1 MKPYLSLLG
10 PPTLSIRGKA
20 AELPQRKAVALA
32 AYLATRREPVERSVL
47 AGLLWEGDEE
57 AARRNLRQEL
67 FRLKG
72 SALEP
77 LLEQTAQTLALGEVD
92 TDLEAFLGHLARGE
106 WAQAAGLWRGGFLHG
121 FEVRGGEAFLDWLLP
136 EQERWQSL
144 YREAMLGWA
153 RSREAAGAYREALEV
168 YQRMLEADPYQ
179 EQEQQAVMRLYALLG
194 ETPAA
199 VRQYEGYR
207 EVLRR
212 EFGVEPSP
220 ETQALYRRLRQ
231 GKPLAVAEGS
241 LLPQELSDPPLV
253 GRAEDWMWLEAN
265 LRSGVLLLVTGEPGV
280 GKSRLAQ
287 EFARRRGRTL
297 TVRQRESSRGLGF
310 GGLVEAVRAAL
321 ELGWSPA
328 GLEAAWR
335 DELTWLVPELLSKP
349 EISFRRE
356 GGEGSLR
363 GASQVVRP
371 VRTRAPTPRSAKSH
385 LFEALARF
393 VQDSVGPGG
402 ILLWED
408 LHWADEASLE
418 FLPYLVRR
426 SGGLGFMV
434 LATARPEEQHPLQ
447 LRAALQELKAEQA
460 VKTHPLRNLE
470 AAEVLELIRHLSG
483 QESGGSLFSERLHQS
498 TGGNPFFLLE
508 TLRFLFE
515 QGLLRVGEGRWHTP
529 YDAFTADY
537 RELPVPPSVQGAVLS
552 RFQRLAEET
561 VAIAGTSSTRE
572 KALRVGQ
579 ALALADQ
586 PLGLEAL
593 RDLLAEG
600 SSSDDTLLA
609 ALDQLV
615 QAGLVRGG
623 SDLPGGGASFG
634 LSHELSRQ
642 AILAAMPETTRMRF
656 HARFAELL
664 QASGAA
670 PERLAPHLRL
680 AGRPR
685 EAAQAYLQA
694 ARAARSGPLAAQ
706 ALSYYAEAQSL
717 LEQSLS
723 PADYFALLAEIAEL
737 KLTLGENPRR
747 EVRQM
752 NPLAAELGKAAQ
764 YRLRL
769 LETNAAVLTG
779 VVEEGIISARQ
790 ALELAESPLERGR
803 VLFRLAWLEYRG
815 GDPDAQLEPL
825 EQAIQAFHEAGERSL
840 EAQAVRN
847 LSGYWLRLGQLEA
860 FEATYSEALR
870 LAEAAQDRYLVRR
883 LMADR
888 ANVDW
893 VRGRY
898 GESLAAGERLLTEA
912 RQTGDLWAVWD
923 ALQVQALNA
932 SVLGLDEGLEQS
944 LRDSLKEAEAAGA
957 WRDRAVLRS
966 DLGAGL
972 MAINRLGEAREHLS
986 IALREL
992 QELGERAR
1000 LGHTLFALGWTL
1012 LDSGEPELAE
1022 AYLSESA
1029 DLWGERKEWRH
1040 RARSLAAL
1048 ALARLRYGN
1057 RAKAREAAQEAMHYL
1072 EDWARGLFDLP
1083 LVLYAY
1089 ARALGD
1095 REGRPYLARSQ
1106 RVIRELA
1113 TSLEPALRG
1122 RLLANRFVAHALSKS
1137 NNGGITGI

>member
-1 MKPYLSLLG
+1 MKPHLSLLG
-10 PPTLSIRGKA
+10 PPTLTLKGKVV
-20 AELPQRKAVALA
+20 ELSQRKAVALV

-72 SALEP
+72 SVFEP
-77 LLEQTAQTLALGEVD
+77 LLKQTPQTLALGEVD
-92 TDLEAFLGHLARGE
+92 TDLEAFLGHLTRGE
-106 WAQAAGLWRGGFLHG
+106 WAKAAGIWRGGFLCG

-136 EQERWQSL
+136 EQERWQGL

-153 RSREAAGAYREALEV
+153 RSREAAGAYHEAIEIYRRL
-168 YQRMLEADPYQ
+168 LEADPYQ
-179 EQEQQAVMRLYALLG
+179 EQEQQAVIRLYALLG

-199 VRQYEGYR
+199 LRQYEGYR

-231 GKPLAVAEGS
+231 GKPLTEAEGFS
-241 LLPQELSDPPLV
+241 LPRALNEPPLV

-265 LRSGVLLLVTGEPGV
+265 LCSGVLLLVTGEPGV
-280 GKSRLAQ
+280 GKSRLTQ
-287 EFARRRGRTL
+287 EFSRRRGRTL
-297 TVRQRESSRGLGF
+297 VVRQRESGRRLGF
-310 GGLVEAVRAAL
+310 SGFIEAVRVAL
-321 ELGWSPA
+321 EQGWDPA
-328 GLEAAWR
+328 GMEAAWR
-335 DELTWLVPELLSKP
+335 DELAWLVPELAGSL
-349 EISFRRE
+349 EASFRRE
-356 GGEGSLR
+356 RQEGWLR
-363 GASQVVRP
+363 EAGRVRFK
-371 VRTRAPTPRSAKSH
+371 TRPSRSAKSH

-393 VQDSVGPGG
+393 VQNWVGPGG

-408 LHWADEASLE
+408 VHWADESSLE
-418 FLPYLVRR
+418 FLPYLVQR
-426 SGGLGFMV
+426 SGGLGYMV
-434 LATARPEEQHPLQ
+434 LATARPEERHPAQ
-447 LRAALQELKAEQA
+447 LRAVLQELKAEQA
-460 VKTHPLRNLE
+460 LRVRVLRNLE
-470 AAEVLELIRHLSG
+470 VAEVLELIRHLSG
-483 QESGGSLFSERLHQS
+483 QESGGSLFSERLHKS

-515 QGLLRVGEGRWHTP
+515 QGLLRVGEGSWRTP

-537 RELPVPPSVQGAVLS
+537 HELPVPPSVQGAVLS
-552 RFQRLAEET
+552 RFQHLTE
-561 VAIAGTSSTRE
+561 GTSPMRE
-572 KALRVGQ
+572 QALRIAQ

-586 PLGLEAL
+586 PLSLEAL
-593 RDLLAEG
+593 RDLLREG
-600 SSSDDTLLA
+600 SPADNALLA

-615 QAGLVRGG
+615 QAGLVRAG
-623 SDLPGGGASFG
+623 SDSPGGVRFS

-642 AILAAMPETTRMRF
+642 AILAAMPETTRMGF
-656 HARFAELL
+656 HARFVELL
-664 QASGAA
+664 RISGAP
-670 PERLAPHLRL
+670 PERLALHLHL

-694 ARAARSGPLAAQ
+694 ARAARSGPLATQ
-706 ALSYYAEAQSL
+706 ALSYYAEARSL
-717 LEQSLS
+717 LGENLS
-723 PADYFALLAEIAEL
+723 PADSFALLAEIAEL
-737 KLTLGENPRR
+737 KLILGENPRR
-747 EVRQM
+747 EVHQM
-752 NPLAAELGKAAQ
+752 EPLAAELGKAAQ

-769 LETNAAVLTG
+769 LEANAAVLSG
-779 VVEEGIISARQ
+779 VVEEGILSARQ
-790 ALELAESPLERGR
+790 ALELAETPLERGR
-803 VLFRLAWLEYRG
+803 ALFRLAWLEYRG

-825 EQAIQAFHEAGERSL
+825 EQAIQAFHEAGERGL

-860 FEATYSEALR
+860 FEAAYGEALR
-870 LAEAAQDRYLVRR
+870 LAEATQDRYLLRR

-893 VRGRY
+893 VKGRY
-898 GESLAAGERLLTEA
+898 GQSLAAGERLLAEA

-932 SVLGLDEGLEQS
+932 SVLGLDEGLEQALQDS
-944 LRDSLKEAEAAGA
+944 LREAEAAGA

-972 MAINRLGEAREHLS
+972 MAINRLAEAREHLS

-1022 AYLSESA
+1022 AYLSEAA

-1057 RAKAREAAQEAMHYL
+1057 RAKAREAAQEAMRYL
-1072 EDWARGLFDLP
+1072 EDWAKGLFDLP

-1095 REGRPYLARSQ
+1095 HEGRPYLIHSQ
-1106 RVIRELA
+1106 RGIHELA
-1113 TSLEPALRG
+1113 AALEPTLRE
-1122 RLLANRFVAHALSKS
+1122 RLLANRFVAHALGK
-1137 NNGGITGI
+1137 

>member
-10 PPTLSIRGKA
+10 PPTLTIKGKV

-57 AARRNLRQEL
+57 TARRNLRQEL

-77 LLEQTAQTLALGEVD
+77 LLEQTPQTLALGEVD

-106 WAQAAGLWRGGFLHG
+106 WAKAAGIWRGGFLQG

-153 RSREAAGAYREALEV
+153 RSREAAGAYQEALEI

-199 VRQYEGYR
+199 LRQYEGYR

-212 EFGVEPSP
+212 EFGVEPSLQ
-220 ETQALYRRLRQ
+220 TQALYRRLRQ
-231 GKPLAVAEGS
+231 GKPLAEAEGW
-241 LLPQELSDPPLV
+241 LLPRGLSEPPLV

-280 GKSRLAQ
+280 GKSRLTQ
-287 EFARRRGRTL
+287 EFSRRRGRML
-297 TVRQRESSRGLGF
+297 TVRQRESGRGLGF
-310 GGLVEAVRAAL
+310 SGFIEAIRVAL
-321 ELGWSPA
+321 EQGWSPA
-328 GLEAAWR
+328 GLDAAWR
-335 DELTWLVPELLSKP
+335 DQLTWLVPELLSKP
-349 EISFRRE
+349 EASFRRE
-356 GGEGSLR
+356 SREGLLR
-363 GASQVVRP
+363 GAGQVRYLKTRP
-371 VRTRAPTPRSAKSH
+371 PTSRSAKSH

-393 VQDSVGPGG
+393 VQDWVGPGG

-408 LHWADEASLE
+408 IHWADESSLE
-418 FLPYLVRR
+418 FLPYLVQR
-426 SGGLGFMV
+426 SGGLGYMV
-434 LATARPEEQHPLQ
+434 LATARPEEQYPAQ
-447 LRAALQELKAEQA
+447 LRAVLQELKAEQA

-470 AAEVLELIRHLSG
+470 MAEVLELIRQLSG
-483 QESGGSLFSERLHQS
+483 QESGGSLFSERLYQS

-515 QGLLRVGEGRWHTP
+515 QGLLRVGEGSWHTP

-552 RFQRLAEET
+552 RFQRLTEE
-561 VAIAGTSSTRE
+561 VAGTLSTRE
-572 KALRVGQ
+572 QALSVAQ

-586 PLGLEAL
+586 PLSLEAL
-593 RDLLAEG
+593 RDLLAEE
-600 SSSDDTLLA
+600 SPSDNALLA
-609 ALDQLV
+609 ALDQLM
-615 QAGLVRGG
+615 QAGLVRAG
-623 SDLPGGGASFG
+623 SDSPGGVRFS

-664 QASGAA
+664 RISGAA
-670 PERLAPHLRL
+670 PERLAPHLHL

-685 EAAQAYLQA
+685 EAGQAYLQA

-706 ALSYYAEAQSL
+706 ALSYYAEARSL
-717 LEQSLS
+717 LGESLN
-723 PADYFALLAEIAEL
+723 PADSFALLAEIAEL

-779 VVEEGIISARQ
+779 VVEEGIVSARQ
-790 ALELAESPLERGR
+790 ALELAESPLERGQ

-840 EAQAVRN
+840 EAQAIRN
-847 LSGYWLRLGQLEA
+847 LSGYWLRLGQIEA
-860 FEATYSEALR
+860 FEAAYGEALR
-870 LAEAAQDRYLVRR
+870 LAEATQDRYLLRR

-893 VRGRY
+893 VMGRY
-898 GESLAAGERLLTEA
+898 GQSLAEGERLLAEA

-932 SVLGLDEGLEQS
+932 SVLGLDEGLEQA

-966 DLGAGL
+966 DLGTGL
-972 MAINRLGEAREHLS
+972 MAINRLAEAREHLS

-1022 AYLSESA
+1022 AYLSEAA
-1029 DLWGERKEWRH
+1029 DLWRERKEWRH

-1057 RAKAREAAQEAMHYL
+1057 RSKAREAAQEAMHYL
-1072 EDWARGLFDLP
+1072 EDWAKGLFDLP

-1095 REGRPYLARSQ
+1095 REGRPYLVRSQ
-1106 RVIRELA
+1106 KVMHELA
-1113 TSLEPALRG
+1113 ATLEPALRE